1 MRYRFNDVWHT
12 FVTRV
17 AENPAVAEETIRQ
30 LTEHT
35 SQPMLARQCAYQGS
49 DVPGSHGCA

>member
-1 MRYRFNDVWHT
+1 MRYKLNDVWHT

-30 LTEHT
+30 LAEHT
-35 SQPMLARQCAYQGS
+35 SQPMLAPLMRISGFRRAGQ
-49 DVPGSHGCA
+49 P